1 MKFNEFTETVRDGL
15 EVLFE
20 PDNMEVAVT
29 RVVKNNGLI
38 LTGINIRDRNSMIT
52 PTIYIDDFYRE
63 DIQKEEI
70 HTVVLRIKDIF
81 TERCTKVSSDN
92 EIQNYMDFNWVKN
105 RLIYTVVN
113 QSMNEEYLEHVPYI
127 PFHDLAIIFRCVFH
141 KGENGMASSTVSED
155 DLKRWH
161 TDTKTLYQLAERNTP
176 RYFPPVIDRITA
188 YLKARNCLPAFVED
202 EFSGECGELY
212 VISNEMGL
220 NGAGA
225 MLYRGILDMCT
236 ELAGDSIYIMPSSIH
251 ECMFVEAGKVSEPK
265 MLADIVKEANDS
277 VLHRQDILS
286 YNVYYYDRKKHM
298 LTIVTV

>member
-127 PFHDLAIIFRCVFH
+127 S
-141 KGENGMASSTVSED
+141 M
-155 DLKRWH
+155 
-161 TDTKTLYQLAERNTP
+161 
-176 RYFPPVIDRITA
+176 
-188 YLKARNCLPAFVED
+188 CL
-202 EFSGECGELY
+202 S
-212 VISNEMGL
+212 
-220 NGAGA
+220 
-225 MLYRGILDMCT
+225 
-236 ELAGDSIYIMPSSIH
+236 
-251 ECMFVEAGKVSEPK
+251 
-265 MLADIVKEANDS
+265 
-277 VLHRQDILS
+277 
-286 YNVYYYDRKKHM
+286 
-298 LTIVTV
+298 

>member
-1 MKFNEFTETVRDGL
+1 MQILIRKMRNTHPFLLVRKKNCYRNAQAVTNKHTQNVDGTLEILYHDGRNISAIESGFYHFFEMFQTKKLRRRDKMKFNEFTETVRDGL
-15 EVLFE
+15 AVLFE

-113 QSMNEEYLEHVPYI
+113 QCMNEEYLEHVPYI

-141 KGENGMASSTVSED
+141 KGENGMASSTVPED

-161 TDTKTLYQLAERNTP
+161 TDT
-176 RYFPPVIDRITA
+176 
-188 YLKARNCLPAFVED
+188 
-202 EFSGECGELY
+202 
-212 VISNEMGL
+212 
-220 NGAGA
+220 
-225 MLYRGILDMCT
+225 
-236 ELAGDSIYIMPSSIH
+236 
-251 ECMFVEAGKVSEPK
+251 
-265 MLADIVKEANDS
+265 
-277 VLHRQDILS
+277 
-286 YNVYYYDRKKHM
+286 
-298 LTIVTV
+298 

>member
-15 EVLFE
+15 AVLFE

-127 PFHDLAIIFRCVFH
+127 PFHYSKIMKRNIRNMLQIFFI
-141 KGENGMASSTVSED
+141 
-155 DLKRWH
+155 H
-161 TDTKTLYQLAERNTP
+161 TLIHNR
-176 RYFPPVIDRITA
+176 IDQ
-188 YLKARNCLPAFVED
+188 P
-202 EFSGECGELY
+202 
-212 VISNEMGL
+212 
-220 NGAGA
+220 
-225 MLYRGILDMCT
+225 
-236 ELAGDSIYIMPSSIH
+236 
-251 ECMFVEAGKVSEPK
+251 
-265 MLADIVKEANDS
+265 
-277 VLHRQDILS
+277 VLHPVKI
-286 YNVYYYDRKKHM
+286 H
-298 LTIVTV
+298 IVLNFIVG